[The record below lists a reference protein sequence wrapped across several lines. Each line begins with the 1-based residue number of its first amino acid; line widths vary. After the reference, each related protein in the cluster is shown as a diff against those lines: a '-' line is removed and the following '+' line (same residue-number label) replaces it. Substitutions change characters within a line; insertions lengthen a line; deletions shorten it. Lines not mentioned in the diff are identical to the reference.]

1 MKSFPI
7 LARQW
12 DSIHPFK
19 ETILKNC
26 REFLKEAPDDV
37 DRTVAA
43 LASILLL
50 EDVTVRDVFETFLE
64 VKRQA
69 VVDLFADEATDSTF
83 KAKVCNL
90 VQLVTRTMRQIYF
103 VFGGGSAA
111 AAAATAA
118 AGGDPE
124 AGASSSPAN
133 SPDRLIVFAQTALS
147 TSIGDDASLERLSG
161 SHFLAQTMPKSIR
174 DFKPSLASPLTALE
188 AMELKELSQKWLEDV
203 TSITHDSCLKLA
215 RFVNNVPGLMRARDA
230 VWNLLKEEYQV
241 EVVER
246 KASELFS
253 ESGTAWNWLCKETVG
268 MDVELWKQ
276 LLQQIFLQRSQTVL
290 TGMFRLA
297 GESALQRVQESV
309 AAATAAANCA
319 DGAEFAESN
328 MVQLLWGQMDGS
340 SRPAPSGGSAIATG
354 LALCTPNVV
363 SVIATLNESLATLLD
378 DANLLLQEG
387 SADSAAALPAR
398 NGLGKAFPFDKLG
411 DAVEMKRFLQAA
423 CEKCVDDLIV
433 GIKAEEKVLLAR
445 PADAATTDQILFLG
459 RTCRAVGQF
468 CDGIPT
474 LVMLPS
480 TNKSTVSAARKR
492 RSNVRRAEPTEHE
505 QRLAA
510 VKTKLVETCSE
521 FHSVWA
527 ERFAATHAAA
537 FRGRLLGRDWQ
548 YIALE
553 KRTWQEHTVEEETE
567 TGEKVKSVIRLPSQP
582 SGFVLSLLCAIC
594 AEINRV
600 GGHTVELNILRNLAK
615 QIFHLCIAAYE
626 DLLTGSAVG
635 AAGLALG
642 QDGSLQV
649 LFDISFIGDVLVGPA
664 SADTGS
670 GELHARMSKAIAR
683 SKENVDP
690 FDLVLFLP
698 LIETSRSKLYH
709 RCATLLGYLTQLHPA
724 YGGARPTL
732 SSSER
737 SNTMPMADV
746 APRFPLLPI
755 GSTAVRAPLV
765 RQKRPP
771 VRGAALFAL

>member
-1 MKSFPI
+1 M
-7 LARQW
+7 
-12 DSIHPFK
+12 
-19 ETILKNC
+19 
-26 REFLKEAPDDV
+26 
-37 DRTVAA
+37 
-43 LASILLL
+43 LLL
-50 EDVTVRDVFETFLE
+50 EDATVRDVFEIFLE

-69 VVDLFADEATDSTF
+69 VVDLFADEASDSTF

-90 VQLVTRTMRQIYF
+90 VQLVTGTMRQIYF
-103 VFGGGSAA
+103 VFGGGSPVAA
-111 AAAATAA
+111 AA
-118 AGGDPE
+118 DPE
-124 AGASSSPAN
+124 ADATSSPAN
-133 SPDRLIVFAQTALS
+133 RPGRLVAFAQTALS
-147 TSIGDDASLERLSG
+147 TSIGDNASLERLSG
-161 SHFLAQTMPKSIR
+161 SHFLAQTMPKTIR

-188 AMELKELSQKWLEDV
+188 PIELKELSQKWLEDI
-203 TSITHDSCLKLA
+203 TSITHESCLKLA
-215 RFVNNVPGLMRARDA
+215 RFVNSVPGLMRARDA

-276 LLQQIFLQRSQTVL
+276 LLQQIFLQRTQTIL

-297 GESALQRVQESV
+297 GESALQRVQESI
-309 AAATAAANCA
+309 AAAVADSADEAN
-319 DGAEFAESN
+319 FVESN
-328 MVQLLWGQMDGS
+328 VVQLLWGQMDGS
-340 SRPAPSGGSAIATG
+340 GRPAPSGGSAIATG

-363 SVIATLNESLATLLD
+363 SVVATLNESLATLLD
-378 DANLLLQEG
+378 DANLLLQVSSEATG
-387 SADSAAALPAR
+387 MSPAR
-398 NGLGKAFPFDKLG
+398 DGLGKTFPFDKLG

-423 CEKCVDDLIV
+423 SEKCVDDLIV

-445 PADAATTDQILFLG
+445 PADAAATDQILFLG

-468 CDGIPT
+468 CDNIPT

-480 TNKSTVSAARKR
+480 TNKSAASAARKR

-505 QRLAA
+505 QRLAT

-527 ERFAATHAAA
+527 KRFATTLAAA

-594 AEINRV
+594 AEVNRV
-600 GGHTVELNILRNLAK
+600 GGHTVELNILRNLAN
-615 QIFHLCIAAYE
+615 QIFELCIAAYE
-626 DLLTGSAVG
+626 DLLTGCAVG

-649 LFDISFIGDVLVGPA
+649 LFDISFIGDILIGPA
-664 SADTGS
+664 SADTAS
-670 GELHARMSKAIAR
+670 PELQARMSKAITR

-732 SSSER
+732 SSSEH

-755 GSTAVRAPLV
+755 GSTSVRAPIG